1 MTKISQISKE
11 MFKIITNMF
20 EISLISIGM
29 LNMCRYR
36 NAHDFNR
43 IDEISTEI
51 LETFTEITYFDQNVH
66 YFD

>member
-11 MFKIITNMF
+11 MFKFFTNMF

-29 LNMCRYR
+29 LYR
-36 NAHDFNR
+36 NANDFNR

-51 LETFTEITYFDQNVH
+51 LETFTEINDFDQNVQ

>member
-29 LNMCRYR
+29 LNMYR
-36 NAHDFNR
+36 NANDFNR

-51 LETFTEITYFDQNVH
+51 LEKFTEITYFDQNVH